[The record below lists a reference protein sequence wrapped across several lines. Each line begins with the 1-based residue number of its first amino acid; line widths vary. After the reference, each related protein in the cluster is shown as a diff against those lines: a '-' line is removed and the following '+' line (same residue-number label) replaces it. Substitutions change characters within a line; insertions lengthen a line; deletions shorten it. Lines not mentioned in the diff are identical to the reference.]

1 MLELKDHQ
9 FCMCQYRWSNAV
21 RNPRCPHAHV
31 HWIPQEKF
39 KIWLYK
45 DKSTGQMKGDG
56 TVTYEDPFSAGSAV
70 QWFNGKEFKGA
81 PRN

>member
-1 MLELKDHQ
+1 MISASTALT
-9 FCMCQYRWSNAV
+9 RTT
-21 RNPRCPHAHV
+21 R
-31 HWIPQEKF
+31 PQEKF

-45 DKSTGQMKGDG
+45 DKATGQMKGDG

-81 PRN
+81 KVWCG